1 VTRPGKKS
9 PLSEAVLSELAGLT
23 DDAGRSRFLARRRQ
37 LYRASVVQQLNDTAR
52 TKLRIDTHQ
61 SLSLAEAAVAI
72 ARKLRNQLSLGRSL
86 RAKANALY
94 VIGDNRL
101 ALQCNEQA
109 LRIFRKARNAE
120 EEARTLNASIQP
132 FLLLG
137 EYDRALEA
145 AEGARRI
152 FSRLGDLRRLAHVE
166 INVGNVHHRQD
177 SFEEAV
183 NFYERAYEM
192 LLPLG
197 DAEGLGVALYNT
209 SVSLISLNDFPRALS
224 TYQRARE
231 VFDQR
236 GMTLLVGQADY
247 NIAYLYYL
255 RGEYGRAI
263 EMLRAAR
270 EKAEVN
276 GDAHILSLCY
286 LDLSDIYLELN
297 LSAEAAEV
305 AHEAFVRFGK
315 LGMGYEQTKSL
326 SNEAIALSQQG
337 KALQALDLFVQAR
350 AGFVREKNH
359 VWPWLIDLYRA
370 LVLFKEGRLFEA
382 RSCCEKAL
390 EYFRSSALPGKAVL
404 CHLLL
409 ARIDLATGDAH
420 TARKHCG
427 EAIERLSGLEMPILD
442 YQANF
447 LIGQAY
453 AAAGEMQS
461 AYSSYQQAREA
472 LETLRSSLRKDEL
485 KIAFM
490 KNKTEVYERLVEI
503 CLTGEKG
510 QSAFREAFEY
520 MELAKSRSL
529 MDMIFQGAHTAPE
542 VPAGQSGLV
551 RRIRDLREELNWY
564 YHRIEL
570 EQLRPE
576 ESSPERIEQLKTGAQ
591 TREKS
596 LMRVLRELP
605 DSEPEAVFLRGSQ
618 GVPLEDIQAA
628 LPKDSTLLEYY
639 AAGNQLLAV
648 VLTRDALEIHP
659 VTLLPR
665 VAGMLQMLRSQLA
678 KFRLGEDYLRRF
690 ERPLFQATQHHLQE
704 LYVELLEP
712 VRGRL
717 AGNHLIVVPHGILHS
732 LPFHALFDGEQYLI
746 DSYSLSYA
754 PSASIYSLCQRR
766 TSPSGNSSL
775 VLGVPDAQ
783 APSIGEEVVAVASAL
798 NSAQLFIGDAATEQV
813 LRERGPGSRLIHLA
827 THGNFRQDNPMFSG
841 IRLGQ
846 SFLSLVDLYQ
856 LRLPAELITL
866 SGCATGLNVVAAG
879 DELLGLIRGLLGAG
893 AQCLLLALWDV
904 HDRST
909 TEFMTSFYESLKK
922 GETKAQALQSAMK
935 DVRTRYPHPYYWAPF
950 FLAGKASNS

>member
-1 VTRPGKKS
+1 MTRYIKNS
-9 PLSEAVLSELAGLT
+9 PLKEAVLDDLARLT
-23 DDAGRSRFLARRRQ
+23 DDAGRSRFLARRRG
-37 LYRASVVQQLNDTAR
+37 LYSTSVVQQLSDASR
-52 TKLRIDTHQ
+52 TKLRIDTQ
-61 SLSLAEAAVAI
+61 QALSLAEAAVII
-72 ARKLRNQLSLGRSL
+72 ARKLRDQESLGRSL

-94 VIGDNRL
+94 VIGDNL
-101 ALQCNEQA
+101 SALQCNEQA
-109 LRIFRKARNAE
+109 LQIFRKAGNAE

-145 AEGARRI
+145 AECARRI
-152 FSRLGDLRRLAHVE
+152 FSRLGDARRLAHVE
-166 INVGNVHHRQD
+166 INVGNIHHRQD
-177 SFEEAV
+177 RFEEAV

-197 DAEGLGVALYNT
+197 DAEGLGVALYNI
-209 SVSLISLNDFPRALS
+209 SVSLISLNDFPRALA

-263 EMLRAAR
+263 DMLRAAR
-270 EKAEVN
+270 ERAEVN

-305 AHEAFVRFGK
+305 AHEAFVRFSK

-337 KALQALDLFVQAR
+337 KDLQALDLFVKAR
-350 AGFVREKNH
+350 AGFVREKNE

-390 EYFRSSALPGKAVL
+390 TYFRSSAIPAKAVL

-409 ARIDLATGDAH
+409 ARIDLAAGDALS
-420 TARKHCG
+420 ARKHCG
-427 EAIERLSGLEMPILD
+427 EATERLVGLEMPILD

-447 LIGQAY
+447 LIGQAC
-453 AAAGEMQS
+453 AAAGDTQD
-461 AYSSYQQAREA
+461 AYSSYQQARKA

-490 KNKTEVYERLVEI
+490 KNKAEVYERLVEI
-503 CLTGEKG
+503 CLTRKEKP
-510 QSAFREAFEY
+510 SAFREAFEY
-520 MELAKSRSL
+520 IELAKSRSL
-529 MDMIFQGAHTAPE
+529 MELIFQCTQIAPE
-542 VPAGQSGLV
+542 VPTGQSGLV

-576 ESSPERIEQLKTGAQ
+576 ETSAGRIEHLKEGAQ

-596 LMRVLRELP
+596 LMRVLRDLP
-605 DSEPEAVFLRGSQ
+605 DSEPEAVLLRGSR
-618 GVPLEDIQAA
+618 GVPLENIQGA
-628 LPKDSTLLEYY
+628 LPKGSTLLEYF
-639 AAGNQLLAV
+639 ATGDQLLAV
-648 VLTRDALEIHP
+648 ILARDELEIHP
-659 VTLLPR
+659 VTLLSR
-665 VAGMLQMLRSQLA
+665 VTHMLQMLRSQLA
-678 KFRLGEDYLRRF
+678 KLRLGDEYTRRF
-690 ERPLFQATQHHLQE
+690 ERPLFQATLGHLQE
-704 LYVELLEP
+704 LYRELVEP

-717 AGNHLIVVPHGILHS
+717 AGNHLVVVPHGILHS

-746 DSYSLSYA
+746 DNYSISYA

-766 TSPSGNSSL
+766 TSPSGDSCL
-775 VLGVPDAQ
+775 VLGVPDAL
-783 APSIGEEVVAVASAL
+783 APSIGEEANAVAAAL
-798 NSAQLFIGDAATEQV
+798 TSGQLFVGEAATEQV
-813 LRERGPGSRLIHLA
+813 LRERGPASRFIHLA
-827 THGNFRQDNPMFSG
+827 THGTFRQDNPMFSG

-856 LRLPAELITL
+856 LHLPAELITL
-866 SGCATGLNVVAAG
+866 SGCATGLNVVASG
-879 DELLGLIRGLLGAG
+879 DELLGLTRGLLASG
-893 AQCLLLALWDV
+893 AQCLLLTLWDV
-904 HDRST
+904 HDTST
-909 TEFMTSFYESLKK
+909 TEFMTLFYSSLNK
-922 GETKAQALQSAMK
+922 GETKAHALQSAMR
-935 DVRTRYPHPYYWAPF
+935 DLRTRYPHPYYWAPF
-950 FLAGKASNS
+950 YLAGKASTS